1 MTTVN
6 IDNDYRI
13 LVVNDSNGDT
23 AIVTAPS
30 PAVIVET
37 TGLGPQGPGGV
48 IALYGN
54 FIDTTDQPLVST
66 SAAQPLTLNTTLENR
81 GITVTNGSR
90 INFELAGTYK
100 ILASLQITNS
110 SNSIS
115 EVNVFFKQNGT
126 TIANSNTRIDLEPRK
141 SVSTPYHGCFTIEF
155 QLSATNGDYVEIY
168 WSADNL
174 GIAVDTIPQ
183 DALHPQA
190 PSAIIN
196 VAQVMFA
203 SPGETY
209 VYNQATPSST
219 WTITH
224 NLGFRPSVEICDSG
238 SQEVEA
244 DVTHLSTNVAVILFT
259 VPVAGFARLT

>member
-37 TGLGPQGPGGV
+37 TGLGPQGPGGIV
-48 IALYGN
+48 ALYGN

-100 ILASLQITNS
+100 ILASLQITNN

-115 EVNVFFKQNGT
+115 EVNVFFKKNGT
-126 TIANSNTRIDLEPRK
+126 IITNSNTRIDLGP
-141 SVSTPYHGCFTIEF
+141 
-155 QLSATNGDYVEIY
+155 LS
-168 WSADNL
+168 
-174 GIAVDTIPQ
+174 
-183 DALHPQA
+183 
-190 PSAIIN
+190 
-196 VAQVMFA
+196 
-203 SPGETY
+203 
-209 VYNQATPSST
+209 
-219 WTITH
+219 
-224 NLGFRPSVEICDSG
+224 
-238 SQEVEA
+238 
-244 DVTHLSTNVAVILFT
+244 
-259 VPVAGFARLT
+259 